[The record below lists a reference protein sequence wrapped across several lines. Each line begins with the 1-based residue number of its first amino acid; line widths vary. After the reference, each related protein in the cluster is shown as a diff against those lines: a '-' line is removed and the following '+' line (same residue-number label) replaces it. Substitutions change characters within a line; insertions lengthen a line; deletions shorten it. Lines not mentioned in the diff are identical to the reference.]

1 MPEAVLRDAPPLR
14 RSICT
19 RSRCD
24 HRNVIL
30 CGPSSSSCD
39 EDRMKRREF
48 ISLFGSGVEAARVES
63 TAAEESRAASS
74 SSQRI
79 AQATTCAC
87 VEQRRR
93 NRLGLQAG
101 VRLAEE
107 YQLRHIEGGMHDDSN
122 ST

>member
-14 RSICT
+14 RSIYT

-48 ISLFGSGVEAARVES
+48 ISLFGSGVVAARVES
-63 TAAEESRAASS
+63 AAAEESRPDRLPHRANVLRRL
-74 SSQRI
+74 QRAHALNHGDAI
-79 AQATTCAC
+79 
-87 VEQRRR
+87 
-93 NRLGLQAG
+93 
-101 VRLAEE
+101 
-107 YQLRHIEGGMHDDSN
+107 D
-122 ST
+122 